1 MRRLEGQGAGG
12 RCGQLKL
19 DEHEVLPEANRQ
31 CQRALA
37 RQKIVNL
44 HKT

>member
-1 MRRLEGQGAGG
+1 MRRLERQGAGG
-12 RCGQLKL
+12 CRGQLKL

-31 CQRALA
+31 CQWALA
-37 RQKIVNL
+37 RQKIMNL